1 MLENSSTKIQNMENH
16 WKRRLRERMADKPR
30 FVTCFCTGE
39 CPGFQ
44 ELNLWQLVNR
54 VRNELEVEYAII
66 HPQLCVDDGDRFWRD
81 YAKPNLIYIV
91 GGCDPRMQRKMFKD
105 VIAEIEG
112 DFDKQIIPLDL
123 RNMSTDE
130 AYNKVAET
138 VASLSS

>member
-1 MLENSSTKIQNMENH
+1 
-16 WKRRLRERMADKPR
+16 MAGKPR
-30 FVTCFCTGE
+30 FVMCFCTGE

-44 ELNLWQLVNR
+44 ELNLWQLINR

-81 YAKPNLIYIV
+81 YFKPNHTYIV

-105 VIAEIEG
+105 VIAELGG

-123 RNMSTDE
+123 RNMSTDD

-138 VASLSS
+138 VAGLSK